1 MDSSPPL
8 AAPANVSNLDD
19 SNYKYIDDV
28 CIYTDPNTKKE
39 YTWNKEK
46 STWIEKGFE
55 NYEYD
60 EIYKT
65 YKYVDKQTSKYNKKP
80 FKHCFV
86 SLLLI
91 LLISGAYYDDYNQ
104 NLQKLMLSR
113 L

>member
-1 MDSSPPL
+1 MESIPTSD
-8 AAPANVSNLDD
+8 APANISNSDD

-39 YTWNKEK
+39 FVWNKEK

-65 YKYVDKQTSKYNKKP
+65 YKYVDKQTSNYTE
-80 FKHCFV
+80 
-86 SLLLI
+86 
-91 LLISGAYYDDYNQ
+91 
-104 NLQKLMLSR
+104 
-113 L
+113 